1 MKINNSIL
9 SIPPYI
15 STSWK
20 NILSLHVE
28 YTSTNEKELVITLTN
43 QSKIFIPNLEDS
55 LLEEI
60 FNAHA
65 SFFEKSANTSISSKE
80 EQKLS
85 SSLLFSQPPSVAF
98 GFPMKGKEIDP
109 LSLASFG
116 GLMGH
121 SQEQANAEDLPEQML
136 KKISTLSKMIG
147 LDKQSDHLPK
157 AEPHCNCPYCQVARA
172 IAGSEKEKI
181 KEEEEIVS
189 DEELTFRDWD
199 IQEISGDL
207 YEVSNPLEGEE
218 RYQVFLGSPIGCTC
232 GNKDCEHIKAVLKS

>member
-28 YTSTNEKELVITLTN
+28 YTSKNEKELIITLTN
-43 QSKIFIPNLEDS
+43 QTKIFVPNLEEA

-60 FNAHA
+60 FNRHA
-65 SFFEKSANTSISSKE
+65 SFLEKNANSSITSKE

-85 SSLLFSQPPSVAF
+85 SSLMFSQPPSLSF
-98 GFPMKGKEIDP
+98 GFPIKGKELDP
-109 LSLASFG
+109 STMASFG

-121 SQEQANAEDLPEQML
+121 SQEQANAEDLPEEML

-147 LDKQSDHLPK
+147 LDKQLDHLPK

-172 IAGSEKEKI
+172 ITGSEREKI
-181 KEEEEIVS
+181 KEEIVS

-199 IQEISGDL
+199 IQEISTDL
-207 YEVSNPLEGEE
+207 YEVSNPLEDQE